1 AGLLFGTAQGI
12 VYPTLN
18 AFTVEGVPVEELG
31 RAQTFYNGAFNLGTT
46 TGSLALGHVAERAGH
61 RMMFLIAAAVVA
73 TAFVVFSVGTGAY
86 GPSPPATPATGTR
99 LPGCR
104 TWQIVN
110 YSVST
115 RAATT
120 RSTSLSIRAI
130 RCSSSSRSAR

>member
-1 AGLLFGTAQGI
+1 MTIVALGLFSVSVAALAAARSTLGLAGAGLLFGTAQGI

-73 TAFVVFSVGTGAY
+73 TAFVVFSVGTGARFRE
-86 GPSPPATPATGTR
+86 PRRTH
-99 LPGCR
+99 PGR
-104 TWQIVN
+104 
-110 YSVST
+110 
-115 RAATT
+115 
-120 RSTSLSIRAI
+120 
-130 RCSSSSRSAR
+130 